1 MLLKKDRLSCL
12 EPKSIMKKQ
21 ELSKN
26 KMGFSLIE
34 LSIVILVIG
43 ILVIGITKGSAVMT
57 KAKLGSARALTN
69 DSPVLQISDLFVWY
83 EPVLK
88 SSFTTANAFD
98 ATSLSGGWLDNSPSK
113 SALNNAAAVG
123 VVPLYEEDGINSLP
137 TVDFSAGAARLTF
150 SSAYL
155 NQKDYTIF
163 VVEQK
168 RSVTDSQRFLNLGD
182 VAGINAFGYKLNTA
196 VEGTT
201 SAHTVT
207 VPALVGTAYTSRII
221 TFLTDISVTN
231 GRKAFVNG
239 TAGTGVNSAAA
250 ISVGATGVIGA
261 DNSAGLNPYI
271 GYISEVIIYYRA
283 LKADERNDIQEY
295 LSKKYGIKVAQSS

>member
-1 MLLKKDRLSCL
+1 
-12 EPKSIMKKQ
+12 MKKQ

-43 ILVIGITKGSAVMT
+43 ILVIGITKGSAVMA
-57 KAKLGSARALTN
+57 KAKLGSARALTSG
-69 DSPVLQISDLFVWY
+69 SPVLQISDLFVWY
-83 EPVLK
+83 EPVLE
-88 SSFTTANAFD
+88 SSFTAANAFD
-98 ATSLSGGWLDNSPSK
+98 GTNLSGGWLDNNPSK
-113 SALNNAAAVG
+113 SPLNNA
-123 VVPLYEEDGINSLP
+123 VVATKAPLYEEDGINSLP
-137 TVDFSAGAARLTF
+137 TVDFSDGAARLNF

-168 RSVTDSQRFLNLGD
+168 RSTTDLQRFLNLGNSTG
-182 VAGINAFGYKLNTA
+182 VNAFGYSTNTA
-196 VEGTT
+196 VNGSTGD
-201 SAHTVT
+201 HTVA
-207 VPALVGTAYTSRII
+207 VAGLVGTAYTSRII
-221 TFLTDISVTN
+221 TFLTDTSVEN
-231 GRKAFVNG
+231 GRRAFVNG
-239 TAGTGVNSAAA
+239 TAGDGVSSETA

-261 DNSAGLNPYI
+261 DNSDGANPYN